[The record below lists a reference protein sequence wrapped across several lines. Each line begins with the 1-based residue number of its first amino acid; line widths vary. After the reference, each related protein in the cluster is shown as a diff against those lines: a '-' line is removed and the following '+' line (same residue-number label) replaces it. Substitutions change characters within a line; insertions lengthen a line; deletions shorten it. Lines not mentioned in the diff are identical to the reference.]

1 MEKGIA
7 ETDQRLNVG
16 DVVLQINDI
25 PLKEMNCEQ
34 AIEHLNRTS
43 GSVKLLVYRELICIN
58 ESTNKSQN
66 SLKINYSN
74 KSTMQESERDE
85 NVEQKVINGRLY
97 EIIQVE
103 LQKKTNKGLGLC
115 VVNDNAKSPGPFIS
129 EILPNSVAHLESRL
143 SLGDHIA
150 NVNGEDV
157 SKCPINSTLAMLKCL
172 QALITLKVSFDRF
185 FFSRFIS

>member
-1 MEKGIA
+1 
-7 ETDQRLNVG
+7 
-16 DVVLQINDI
+16 
-25 PLKEMNCEQ
+25 
-34 AIEHLNRTS
+34 
-43 GSVKLLVYRELICIN
+43 
-58 ESTNKSQN
+58 
-66 SLKINYSN
+66 
-74 KSTMQESERDE
+74 MQESKCDE
-85 NVEQKVINGRLY
+85 NIEQKVINGRLY